1 MNIYLLICPWLVVF
15 SDLKLGFPDMVFRR
29 YCITTASCSVTVI
42 NLLTNSISKSS
53 DVTYWYQNNHF
64 LMNQQGIM
72 CVNFSL
78 WNKLRKENTG
88 MPLSGHMFH
97 EITQNCFEVC

>member
-1 MNIYLLICPWLVVF
+1 MVVF
-15 SDLKLGFPDMVFRR
+15 SDLKLAFPDMVFRR
-29 YCITTASCSVTVI
+29 CCIAIDSCSVTVI
-42 NLLTNSISKSS
+42 NLFANSISKPSN
-53 DVTYWYQNNHF
+53 VTYWYQNNHI

-78 WNKLRKENTG
+78 WNKLRKENIG

-97 EITQNCFEVC
+97 EVT